1 MFRYKKQNYFVLPLL
16 KKTYMNH
23 TILKRYSREKK
34 NLTRYLKKKK
44 RKIFNAKYFS
54 CIKYYIVLN
63 LYMQDDCI
71 CVLQSSYEGVVDM
84 KKIVLHTENSPNLVR
99 SIAFGRRWRQN
110 VCSLSNYGNIQY
122 KIFRNKNDYLLTV
135 SN

>member
-23 TILKRYSREKK
+23 TILERYSCEKK

-99 SIAFGRRWRQN
+99 SIAFGRR
-110 VCSLSNYGNIQY
+110 
-122 KIFRNKNDYLLTV
+122 
-135 SN
+135 

>member
-1 MFRYKKQNYFVLPLL
+1 
-16 KKTYMNH
+16 MNH
-23 TILKRYSREKK
+23 TILERYSREKK
-34 NLTRYLKKKK
+34 KFNEILKKKK

-99 SIAFGRRWRQN
+99 SIAFGRR
-110 VCSLSNYGNIQY
+110 
-122 KIFRNKNDYLLTV
+122 
-135 SN
+135 

>member
-1 MFRYKKQNYFVLPLL
+1 
-16 KKTYMNH
+16 
-23 TILKRYSREKK
+23 
-34 NLTRYLKKKK
+34 
-44 RKIFNAKYFS
+44 
-54 CIKYYIVLN
+54 
-63 LYMQDDCI
+63 MQDDCI

-84 KKIVLHTENSPNLVR
+84 KKIVLHTENLPNLVR
-99 SIAFGRRWRQN
+99 SIAFGRRRRQN